1 MKRFLVG
8 IIAATVAIGFG
19 TMTVSASTGAATPFK
34 VQYLATDTSTW
45 TCAGAHIVN
54 KAGIKDSE
62 TCAVTGDT
70 SPYIA
75 GTFTSGEICP
85 SNDQYYP
92 RSIQG
97 TPACGEL
104 PPYSAPGLPAWWL
117 SDFNAHPATSWTVVM
132 TMNRD
137 GTFKAAIVAHYGS

>member
-8 IIAATVAIGFG
+8 IIAAAVAIGFG
-19 TMTVSASTGAATPFK
+19 TMTVPASTGAATPFK
-34 VQYLATDTSTW
+34 LQYLGTDSSTW

-85 SNDQYYP
+85 NTGQYP
-92 RSIQG
+92 PSIRG
-97 TPACGEL
+97 TRACGEL
-104 PPYSAPGLPAWWL
+104 PPYSAPGQPAWWL
-117 SDFNAHPATSWTVVM
+117 SDFDAQPATSWTVVM

-137 GTFKAAIVAHYGS
+137 GTFKVDIVARYGS